1 MAAEQFKQINLSG
14 KTFQLY
20 IIDPFEAIGLD
31 VEVAQL
37 CAPIVEAM
45 AVAAQ
50 GAEGSS
56 GEGEEPAEQGE
67 GAAEGSE
74 AAEGG
79 KPASEEL
86 DDEAVE
92 KLFSSITKV
101 LKTLQPAKFSDLL
114 KRLLAT
120 VEYIDPK
127 NNRATMLGETT
138 PQQRKMIFG
147 QNLMLMYR
155 LMLEVARFNRFLPF
169 ALDVI
174 GSLMGATPGSSKG
187 GKKPA
192 KRGTRLAL
200 SGEPPQ
206 A

>member
-1 MAAEQFKQINLSG
+1 MAAEQFKKIELSG

-20 IIDPFEAIGLD
+20 LIDPFEAIGLD

-45 AVAAQ
+45 AVASQ
-50 GAEGSS
+50 GAAGSS
-56 GEGEEPAEQGE
+56 GEGEELAEQGE
-67 GAAEGSE
+67 VAAEGSE
-74 AAEGG
+74 AAEGA
-79 KPASEEL
+79 KPASDEL

-92 KLFSSITKV
+92 KLFGSITKV
-101 LKTLQPAKFSDLL
+101 LKTLRPAEFSDLL
-114 KRLLAT
+114 KRLLET

-127 NNRATMLGETT
+127 TGRATVLGSST
-138 PQQRKMIFG
+138 PQQRKLIFG

-169 ALDVI
+169 ALDDI
-174 GSLMGATPGSSKG
+174 GALMGATPGSSKAA
-187 GKKPA
+187 KKPV

-200 SGEPPQ
+200 SGGPLQ